1 MEIIIL
7 TIGILGLAITSIIVL
22 SIVIYNQMLMVNEI
36 NKRLLL
42 IAKESQEKERI
53 TMAELE
59 SWIRSTGNAD
69 GADVKPAVKEEEE
82 FDPFSFRQNKEAVE
96 PKDETEL

>member
-7 TIGILGLAITSIIVL
+7 TIGILALGATSIIVL
-22 SIVIYNQMLMVNEI
+22 AVVIYNQMLMVNEI

-42 IAKESQEKERI
+42 IAKESQEKERL

-59 SWIRSTGNAD
+59 SWIRSSGNVDA
-69 GADVKPAVKEEEE
+69 VVEKPTEKEDE
-82 FDPFSFRQNKEAVE
+82 FDPFAARDQEEKL
-96 PKDETEL
+96 KDETEL

>member
-7 TIGILGLAITSIIVL
+7 SVSVVALAITGFIVL

-42 IAKESQEKERI
+42 LAKESQEKERL

-59 SWIRSTGNAD
+59 AWIRSSGNAD
-69 GADVKPAVKEEEE
+69 APIVKKDESTEEE
-82 FDPFSFRQNKEAVE
+82 FDPFNYQQEKENKET
-96 PKDETEL
+96 DL

>member
-1 MEIIIL
+1 MEVIIL
-7 TIGILGLAITSIIVL
+7 TIGILSIAISSIIVL

-42 IAKESQEKERI
+42 IAKESQEKERL

-59 SWIRSTGNAD
+59 SWIRSSGNVDAP
-69 GADVKPAVKEEEE
+69 VEKPTSEKEEE
-82 FDPFSFRQNKEAVE
+82 FDPFSFQNQQAE
-96 PKDETEL
+96 PKDETDL

>member
-7 TIGILGLAITSIIVL
+7 SIALIALAITSIIVL
-22 SIVIYNQMLMVNEI
+22 AIVIYNQMLMVNEI

-42 IAKESQEKERI
+42 IAKESQEKERL

-59 SWIRSTGNAD
+59 SWIRSSGNAD
-69 GADVKPAVKEEEE
+69 VKSEDAEPKTEES
-82 FDPFSFRQNKEAVE
+82 FDPFSFDGNEEKQPEQE
-96 PKDETEL
+96 

>member
-7 TIGILGLAITSIIVL
+7 SISVVALAICGFIVL
-22 SIVIYNQMLMVNEI
+22 AIVIYNQMLMVNEI

-42 IAKESQEKERI
+42 LAKESQEKERL

-59 SWIRSTGNAD
+59 SWIRTSGNVDAEL
-69 GADVKPAVKEEEE
+69 PAKEQVKEDES
-82 FDPFSFRQNKEAVE
+82 FDPFSTQV
-96 PKDETEL
+96 PTQDKDADL

>member
-7 TIGILGLAITSIIVL
+7 TIGILALAVTSIIVL

-42 IAKESQEKERI
+42 IAKESQEKERL

-59 SWIRSTGNAD
+59 SWIRSSGNAD
-69 GADVKPAVKEEEE
+69 AVVEKESNKTEEE
-82 FDPFSFRQNKEAVE
+82 FDPFSYEQEKKLE
-96 PKDETEL
+96 PKDETEI

>member
-1 MEIIIL
+1 MEIIVL
-7 TIGILGLAITSIIVL
+7 TIGLLSIAITSIIVL

-42 IAKESQEKERI
+42 IAKESQEKERL

-59 SWIRSTGNAD
+59 SWIRDSGNAD
-69 GADVKPAVKEEEE
+69 APIQKPTSEKEEE
-82 FDPFSFRQNKEAVE
+82 FDPFSFQGEQAQ
-96 PKDETEL
+96 PKDDTDL

>member
-1 MEIIIL
+1 MEITIL
-7 TIGILGLAITSIIVL
+7 TIGVIALAATSIIVL

-42 IAKESQEKERI
+42 IAKESQEKERL

-59 SWIRSTGNAD
+59 EWIRSADANAPLQTKV
-69 GADVKPAVKEEEE
+69 AEASEEP
-82 FDPFSFRQNKEAVE
+82 FDPFNARAEV
-96 PKDETEL
+96 PVDDTEL

>member
-7 TIGILGLAITSIIVL
+7 SISVVALAITGFIVL

-42 IAKESQEKERI
+42 LAKESQEKERL

-59 SWIRSTGNAD
+59 SWIRASGNAD
-69 GADVKPAVKEEEE
+69 APIMKKEEPTEE
-82 FDPFSFRQNKEAVE
+82 AFDPFGYQQEKENKET
-96 PKDETEL
+96 DL

>member
-7 TIGILGLAITSIIVL
+7 SVSLVLISVGAIVSLVV
-22 SIVIYNQMLMVNEI
+22 VIYNQMLMVNEI

-42 IAKESQEKERI
+42 IAKESQEKERL

-59 SWIRSTGNAD
+59 SWIRSSGNVDAEL
-69 GADVKPAVKEEEE
+69 PVKEESKEE
-82 FDPFSFRQNKEAVE
+82 ESFDPFNAQVPSQD
-96 PKDETEL
+96 KDTDL

>member
-7 TIGILGLAITSIIVL
+7 SVSLVALAICGFIVL
-22 SIVIYNQMLMVNEI
+22 AIVIYNQMLMVNEI

-42 IAKESQEKERI
+42 IAKESQEKERL

-59 SWIRSTGNAD
+59 SWIRSSGNVE
-69 GADVKPAVKEEEE
+69 ADVPNKDVVKEEES
-82 FDPFSFRQNKEAVE
+82 FDPFSAQVPTQE
-96 PKDETEL
+96 KDSDL

>member
-7 TIGILGLAITSIIVL
+7 SIALIALAITSIIVL
-22 SIVIYNQMLMVNEI
+22 AIVIYNQMLMVNEI

-42 IAKESQEKERI
+42 LAKESQEKERL

-59 SWIRSTGNAD
+59 SWIRSSGNAD
-69 GADVKPAVKEEEE
+69 AQAEVKEPKSDES
-82 FDPFSFRQNKEAVE
+82 FDPFNYDQPEEKPTQEE
-96 PKDETEL
+96 

>member
-7 TIGILGLAITSIIVL
+7 TIGILALAVTSIIVL

-42 IAKESQEKERI
+42 IAKESQEKERL

-59 SWIRSTGNAD
+59 SWIRSSGNAD
-69 GADVKPAVKEEEE
+69 GADIKQASKNEEE
-82 FDPFSFRQNKEAVE
+82 FDPFSYKQEKETIE

>member
-7 TIGILGLAITSIIVL
+7 AVSLVLISAGSITSLVVI
-22 SIVIYNQMLMVNEI
+22 IYNQMLMVNEI

-42 IAKESQEKERI
+42 IAKESQEKERL

-59 SWIRSTGNAD
+59 SWIRSSGNID
-69 GADVKPAVKEEEE
+69 SELPTKEESKEEES
-82 FDPFSFRQNKEAVE
+82 FDPFNAQVPSQDR
-96 PKDETEL
+96 DTDL

>member
-7 TIGILGLAITSIIVL
+7 SISVVALAVTSIIVL
-22 SIVIYNQMLMVNEI
+22 AIVIYNQMLMVNEI

-42 IAKESQEKERI
+42 IAKESQEKERL

-59 SWIRSTGNAD
+59 SWIRSSGNID
-69 GADVKPAVKEEEE
+69 GPQPQSVVKEDEAFSPFEYEAQKAENQEE
-82 FDPFSFRQNKEAVE
+82 
-96 PKDETEL
+96 